1 MSNNIT
7 KLVFGKEI
15 MDIFRDKRTIIM
27 SMLLPIILFPLI
39 SYFMGNSMNSMQ
51 VKQIKVAVNDAGK
64 SSLGAFLRQQKDI
77 LVVGSG
83 NINGE
88 LQQGKI
94 MMAISIPDN
103 FDQNLAKDIKNNV
116 VITYDNSSQ
125 QSEVAMSKVNT
136 YITQY
141 SGAVVK
147 DRLAQKNIDTD
158 ILTPIAVQT
167 KTPQKEAGV
176 GRLLLSLILP
186 LLLFIYC
193 ATGPMAAAT
202 DLGAGEKERGTLE
215 PLLSTQA
222 GRMPLV
228 WGKFLAISL
237 VGFITTAASILGVY
251 IATLQSNGIFSSISG
266 GSISVL
272 SIVLIGI
279 YTMLTTMVFGAIEL
293 SISIY
298 ARSFKEAQTYLSPL
312 LLLSFIPAYATYMLD
327 ARNISEFYFNIP
339 LANIVCL
346 IKQFVVG
353 IYDFRHI
360 LVTSLWIVVYI
371 ILAIS
376 LARYM
381 FNKENVIFRT

>member
-1 MSNNIT
+1 MSI
-7 KLVFGKEI
+7 
-15 MDIFRDKRTIIM
+15 
-27 SMLLPIILFPLI
+27 LLPMILFPLI
-39 SYFMGNSMNSMQ
+39 SYFMGNSMKSMQ

-64 SSLGAFLRQQKDI
+64 SSLGVFLRQQKDI

-158 ILTPIAVQT
+158 IVTPIAVQT